1 MIEQVKARDAR
12 SAIRKML
19 LGNGGSVTLTVGNSI
34 RILSHSALDRPRRT
48 LPWPFNL
55 AQPRSFRYRVYEGNS
70 IVEEKTFDR
79 KAVDAA
85 IAALLADVP
94 LEEPIV
100 IRRD

>member
-1 MIEQVKARDAR
+1 MIDQVTARNAKP
-12 SAIRKML
+12 AIRKML
-19 LGNGGSVTLTVGNSI
+19 LGNGGSVTLSVGNSI
-34 RILSHSALDRPRRT
+34 RILSHSALDRPRRS

-55 AQPRSFRYRVYEGNS
+55 AQPRSFRYRVYEGTN

-79 KAVDAA
+79 KTLDAA